1 MKRDSN
7 GRFASNRNLAKISY
21 KETAD
26 GKIKI
31 IGFDGFLSMDDIERK
46 YGAEV
51 ERIYRG
57 KEVKMER
64 NGNRITITSS
74 GEYMFKGEINSKKY
88 FEDFIKLAKK
98 AGQNLVDAIREVR
111 KAEEKPVKVVT
122 I

>member
-64 NGNRITITSS
+64 NGNRITITS